1 MLKLRNKEIHI
12 SQGDDAAISIAL
24 TQNGEPYTLQE
35 GDEVIFRLGSSSNG
49 IMLEKSLTNSGNTFV
64 TLFLSNSD
72 TANMN
77 CGLYIYDLAIHYA
90 DGTQST
96 LVPPTL
102 FEVMDVMWY
111 ESVN

>member
-35 GDEVIFRLGSSSNG
+35 GDEVIFTVGKDGTAAFTKRLSNAG
-49 IMLEKSLTNSGNTFV
+49 ETFV
-64 TLFLSNSD
+64 ILIFDNQD
-72 TANMN
+72 TANMDF
-77 CGLYIYDLAIHYA
+77 GFYQYDLVMHCA
-90 DGTQST
+90 DGTQTT

-102 FEVMDVMWY
+102 FEVMDVMTY
-111 ESVN
+111 GK